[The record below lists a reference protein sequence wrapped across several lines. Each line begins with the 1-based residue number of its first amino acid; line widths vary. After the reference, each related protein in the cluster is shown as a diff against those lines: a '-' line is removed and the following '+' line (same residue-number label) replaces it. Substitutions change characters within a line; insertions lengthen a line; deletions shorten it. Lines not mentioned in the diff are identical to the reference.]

1 MTLTGHSMKG
11 PVGHEGLGLMTRLH
25 NMKRHEVRGD
35 RGATLV
41 EFAIVAPLLF
51 MLLFG
56 VIEFAR
62 LISAYTTVW
71 TGAREGARY
80 ATTSGESDVTPGVPR
95 FRDCAGIIDAV
106 QAKAITTSINT
117 SDIII
122 EWLDGSGNVIADC
135 DDADSTYPNPSTQTA
150 GSWDVDIPNGT
161 VISVEADGTF
171 NSVMPFIG
179 DFLSNIS
186 LNSTQ
191 TRSIYEGIIGG

>member
-1 MTLTGHSMKG
+1 
-11 PVGHEGLGLMTRLH
+11 MTRLH
-25 NMKRHEVRGD
+25 NFKLNRGAE

-71 TGAREGARY
+71 SGAREGARY
-80 ATTSGESDVTPGVPR
+80 ATTSGESDITPGIPR

-117 SDIII
+117 SDITI
-122 EWLDGSGNVIADC
+122 EWLDSSGNVIADC
-135 DDADSTYPNPSTQTA
+135 DNSDSTYPDPSNQTA
-150 GSWDVDIPNGT
+150 GAWDVDISNGT
-161 VISVEADGTF
+161 IISVEADGTF

-179 DFLSNIS
+179 DFLSNIQ
-186 LNSTQ
+186 LDSTQ